1 MGRIPAATR
10 ETVPSGQ
17 ADAFDQLLA
26 GAGSV
31 PLVGPGSIFWHVPKA
46 QQLVTALNQYLR
58 NDSSLSDKVLELAML
73 VTARENDCMYVWN
86 AHAASARAA
95 GVPDAVVDALRD
107 RKELPELAPD
117 EAAVINYGQEY
128 FRTHRVSRGAF
139 QSGIEQFGTQ
149 GLIELTLTMGNYALL
164 AFTVNSF
171 DTELPANR
179 TEKVLPI

>member
-58 NDSSLSDKVLELAML
+58 NDSSLSNKILELAML

-86 AHAASARAA
+86 AHAASARSA
-95 GVPDAVVDALRD
+95 GVPDAVVDAVRD
-107 RKELPELAPD
+107 RKELPTLAPD
-117 EAAVINYGQEY
+117 EAAVINYVQEFY
-128 FRTHRVSRGAF
+128 RTHRVSRGAY
-139 QSGIEQFGTQ
+139 QSAIEVFGKQ
-149 GLIELTLTMGNYALL
+149 GLIELTLTMGNYALI
-164 AFTVNSF
+164 AIAVNSF
-171 DTELPANR
+171 DSELPANR
-179 TEKVLPI
+179 TEPVLPV

>member
-31 PLVGPGSIFWHVPKA
+31 PLVGPGSIFRHVPKA

-58 NDSSLSDKVLELAML
+58 NDSSLSNKILELAML

-86 AHAASARAA
+86 AHATSARAA

-107 RKELPELAPD
+107 RKELPALALD
-117 EAAVINYGQEY
+117 EAAVINYGQEFY
-128 FRTHRVSRGAF
+128 RTHRVSRGAF
-139 QSGIEQFGTQ
+139 QSAIEQFGKQ
-149 GLIELTLTMGNYALL
+149 GLIELTLTMGNYALI
-164 AFTVNSF
+164 AITVTSF
-171 DTELPANR
+171 DSELPANR
-179 TEKVLPI
+179 TEPVLPV